1 MKHLLIVHLL
11 VVVLTAGSVP
21 AQPAALKE
29 QSLPE
34 IKAKM
39 LIPEGWFT
47 KGQSEDGVTVY
58 QISREKAESE
68 EDVFSAG
75 LILSVTNK
83 VPDRASMR
91 PSEYASD
98 LLSSA
103 QDEGD
108 GPKLER
114 TEEGPLQ
121 CFRLEYTIESD
132 EGNIKVVN
140 VAKANDETGTLYFA
154 TWQSPEKEEPQLK
167 DLREAILA
175 SLAFDPTF

>member
-1 MKHLLIVHLL
+1 MKHLLLILFTMASAL
-11 VVVLTAGSVP
+11 G
-21 AQPAALKE
+21 QQAALKE
-29 QSLPE
+29 QALPA
-34 IKAKM
+34 INAKI

-47 KGQSEDGVTVY
+47 KEESDDGVTVY
-58 QISREKAESE
+58 QVSREKAETE

-83 VPDRASMR
+83 VPERASMK

-108 GPKLER
+108 GAKLQR
-114 TEEGPLQ
+114 TEEGPFQ
-121 CFRLEYTIESD
+121 CLRLEYTIEST
-132 EGNIKVVN
+132 EGNIKVIN
-140 VAKANDETGTLYFA
+140 FAKANDSTGTLYFA

-167 DLREAILA
+167 ELREAILA
-175 SLAFDPTF
+175 SMKFDPTF

>member
-1 MKHLLIVHLL
+1 MKHLLLIL
-11 VVVLTAGSVP
+11 LTATTLF
-21 AQPAALKE
+21 AQQPALKE
-29 QSLPE
+29 QALSA

-39 LIPEGWFT
+39 LVPDGWFT
-47 KGQSEDGVTVY
+47 KEESDDGVIVY
-58 QISREKAESE
+58 QISREKAETE
-68 EDVFSAG
+68 GDTYSAG
-75 LILSVTNK
+75 LIVSVTTK
-83 VPDRASMR
+83 VPDRASMK

-108 GPKLER
+108 GAKLQK
-114 TEEGPLQ
+114 TQEGPFQ
-121 CFRLEYTIESD
+121 CLRLEYTIESD

-140 VAKANDETGTLYFA
+140 LAKANDGTGTLYFA

-167 DLREAILA
+167 ELREAVLS

>member
-1 MKHLLIVHLL
+1 MKHLLIVHFLII
-11 VVVLTAGSVP
+11 VTTAAVP
-21 AQPAALKE
+21 AEQAALKE
-29 QSLPE
+29 QPLPE

-47 KGQSEDGVTVY
+47 KGESEDGVTVY
-58 QISREKAESE
+58 QISREKAETE
-68 EDVFSAG
+68 GDVFSAG

-140 VAKANDETGTLYFA
+140 VAKANDNTGTLYFA
-154 TWQSPEKEEPQLK
+154 TWQSPEKEESQLK
-167 DLREAILA
+167 DLREAVLA